1 MVHRRIT
8 LGKLDSKL
16 SLDKS
21 LHRGQ
26 MQPTLLQIRKE
37 KKKSK
42 KIKTLNKG
50 KRLSTEA

>member
-21 LHRGQ
+21 LHRWQ

-37 KKKSK
+37 KKKRK
-42 KIKTLNKG
+42 EKTLNKG